1 MIFAQ
6 LSVRDHSMSV
16 ASTLTPELLFRRHY
30 RGLVAAL
37 TVASGNRELAADSVQ
52 EAFVEL
58 CKRWDKIGRYD
69 KPEAWLMRVA
79 VNRVRSEQ
87 RSLGRRAAALLRLD
101 PQPEEMQPGIPPDLA
116 KAFRALPSRQRLA
129 CCLFYILDLSLEEV
143 SQAMGISEGAV
154 GSHLYRARTSLR
166 TMLEEAS

>member
-1 MIFAQ
+1 MTFAQ
-6 LSVRDHSMSV
+6 LTAREHVVSG
-16 ASTLTPELLFRRHY
+16 ASALTPELLFRRHY

-37 TVASGNRELAADSVQ
+37 TIASGNRELAADSVQ

-58 CKRWDKIGRYD
+58 CKRWDKIGQYE

-101 PQPEEMQPGIPPDLA
+101 TQPEDTPPNVPPDLA

-154 GSHLYRARTSLR
+154 GSHLHRARTSLR
-166 TMLEEAS
+166 AMLEEAS